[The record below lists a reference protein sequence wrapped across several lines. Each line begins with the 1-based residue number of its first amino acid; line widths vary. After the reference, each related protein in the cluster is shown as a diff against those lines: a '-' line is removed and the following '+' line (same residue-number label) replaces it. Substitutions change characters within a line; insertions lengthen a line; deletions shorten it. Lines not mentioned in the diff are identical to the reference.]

1 MSGED
6 DLRAA
11 LRRVRSRR
19 GGRDEEPPFEAAVL
33 EYLRRIL
40 EAAEG
45 LETFVLAR
53 LAATIE
59 RHFDLGELR
68 GLAFRMNIDDEN
80 LAGETLMEKSISLV
94 QFCDRRGRLAELVGL
109 VREERPHAF

>member
-11 LRRVRSRR
+11 LRRVRLRR
-19 GGRDEEPPFEAAVL
+19 ERDDDEPLLETAVL
-33 EYLRRIL
+33 GYLRRIMQ
-40 EAAEG
+40 AAEG
-45 LETFVLAR
+45 LEAYVLAR
-53 LAATIE
+53 LAMAIE

-80 LAGETLMEKSISLV
+80 LRGETLMEKSISLV
-94 QFCDRRGRLAELVGL
+94 QFCYRRGRLPELVGL